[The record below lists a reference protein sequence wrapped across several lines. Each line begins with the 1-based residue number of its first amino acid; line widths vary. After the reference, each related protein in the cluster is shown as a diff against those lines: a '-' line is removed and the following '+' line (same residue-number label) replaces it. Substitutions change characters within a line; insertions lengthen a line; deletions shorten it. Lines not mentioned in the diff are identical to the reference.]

1 MPLTNK
7 HVSLFSQYEPIYGTP
22 YQETNLS
29 TALVHYWQNEGE
41 FRDLSL
47 PGPNEFIPED
57 LEILEPPVNGSSTP
71 LEVPIDGK
79 HKIGNTLEC
88 CSYFAG

>member
-41 FRDLSL
+41 FGDLHL

-57 LEILEPPVNGSSTP
+57 LEVLEPPVNASNTP
-71 LEVPIDGK
+71 VEVPIDGK